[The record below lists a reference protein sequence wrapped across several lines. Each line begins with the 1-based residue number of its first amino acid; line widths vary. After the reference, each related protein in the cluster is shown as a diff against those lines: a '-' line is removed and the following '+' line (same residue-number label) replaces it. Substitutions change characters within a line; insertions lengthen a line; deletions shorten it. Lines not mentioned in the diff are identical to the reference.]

1 MHGSLR
7 VRVDDFPVNTR
18 VINYI
23 VVFSDTIDFKV
34 FSINHDFIPRFYSL
48 LPRKSVH

>member
-7 VRVDDFPVNTR
+7 FRVDDFSVNIR

-23 VVFSDTIDFKV
+23 VGFSDTIDFKV
-34 FSINHDFIPRFYSL
+34 FERKYDFIPQFYSS
-48 LPRKSVH
+48 LPRKSFH